1 MDLVNAYFTY
11 TYSLFISKK
20 SSPSNI
26 KKCHMKLFLKK
37 KIMWQKNYDAYDMA
51 AFLKGSLSKSTLYK
65 AKDAHSIN

>member
-1 MDLVNAYFTY
+1 MSHETIFE
-11 TYSLFISKK
+11 
-20 SSPSNI
+20 
-26 KKCHMKLFLKK
+26 KK